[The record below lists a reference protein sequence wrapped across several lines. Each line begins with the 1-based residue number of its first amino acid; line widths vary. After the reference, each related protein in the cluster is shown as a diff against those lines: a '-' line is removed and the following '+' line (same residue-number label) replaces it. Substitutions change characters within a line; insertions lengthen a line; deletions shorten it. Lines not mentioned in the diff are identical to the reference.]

1 MVRSSGL
8 PAAED
13 SRTRAYALSMST
25 TAPSRRADLV
35 NRALQKQDFR
45 AHVDD
50 WLAAGDDQDRLAAV
64 AATRRKDD
72 AHEPPSVL
80 LRKAEHVSWPVLG
93 GRLHRLRSK
102 GATGQPALLY
112 LHGGYYVVGPHPIEW
127 MVFSRFARKRGLDLL
142 VLDYPKVPE
151 FSSEQTIAAAL
162 EAWGLVERRYGAGRT
177 AVVGSSA
184 GGGLALSLAMSLRD
198 AGRDGPACVGLSSPW
213 LDLACAHPELSGF
226 EDSDLILTS
235 AGGRRDGELYAGPNR
250 SVTDPLISAYYADP
264 GGLPPLHIQV
274 GANEM
279 FFPECRDFA
288 ARCETAGVETE
299 LVIDPAGQH
308 CGLGMP
314 SSEGGELRN
323 SLGAFIAKHI
333 A

>member
-1 MVRSSGL
+1 
-8 PAAED
+8 
-13 SRTRAYALSMST
+13 MST
-25 TAPSRRADLV
+25 STPSRRAELV

-50 WLAAGDDQDRLAAV
+50 WLGAGDDRDRLRELAAV
-64 AATRRKDD
+64 RRKDD

-93 GRLHRLRSK
+93 GRLHRLRSN
-102 GATGQPALLY
+102 GVTGQQALLY

-127 MVFSRFARKRGLDLL
+127 MSMSRFARKRGLDLL

-151 FSSEQTIAAAL
+151 FDSDQTIAAAL
-162 EAWGLVERRYGAGRT
+162 EAWGLVERRYGADRI
-177 AVVGSSA
+177 AVVGASA
-184 GGGLALSLAMSLRD
+184 GGGLALSLAMSLR
-198 AGRDGPACVGLSSPW
+198 AAQRPLPACVGLSSPW
-213 LDLACAHPELSGF
+213 LDLACAHPELG
-226 EDSDLILTS
+226 EYEGSDLILSS

-264 GGLPPLHIQV
+264 AGLPPLHIQV
-274 GANEM
+274 GASEM

-288 ARCETAGVETE
+288 ARAEAAGVDTE
-299 LVIDPAGQH
+299 LVVDRAGQH
-308 CGLGMP
+308 CGLAMP
-314 SSEGGELRN
+314 TSEGGELRN
-323 SLGAFIAKHI
+323 SLGSFIARFI